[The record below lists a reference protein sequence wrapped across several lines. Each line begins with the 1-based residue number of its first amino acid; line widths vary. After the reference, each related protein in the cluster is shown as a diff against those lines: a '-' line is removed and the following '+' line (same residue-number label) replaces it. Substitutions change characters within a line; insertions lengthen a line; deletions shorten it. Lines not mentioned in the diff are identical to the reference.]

1 MRQKLKKNQKPPK
14 RRSLRSKNRIK
25 KLRQNLI
32 KLWLSIRPLNLRQL
46 RNLAPK
52 LLKRTSSL
60 IKKPPIKKIHNN
72 SLKLKKKDIKKPCKE
87 PPKKARRIKLSNSA
101 AWLKR
106 LSVPLLQPSKTSQL
120 KDKTMKSIV

>member
-32 KLWLSIRPLNLRQL
+32 KLWLSIRPLNQRQL

-60 IKKPPIKKIHNN
+60 IKKPQNKRKHNN
-72 SLKLKKKDIKKPCKE
+72 LKLKKKDIKKLCKE
-87 PPKKARRIKLSNSA
+87 PPKKVRRIKLSNSA

-106 LSVPLLQPSKTSQL
+106 LSVPLLQPSKTYQL